1 MKQMK
6 FFLVALMAVVM
17 GMSVTSCMN
26 GDDNTQ
32 VNDLPVLGKVKD
44 SFLGL
49 TFTSLDGFTFKSKN
63 TVEGTT
69 NFMPGDFIV
78 ATCSYDTEVD
88 IDYTTNT
95 INATI
100 GSTKKISGNAV
111 YSTTKA
117 EDEGEHPSYVSD
129 RGVISITD
137 LTPAMID
144 NYNLLVPIQYF
155 AFEKIAS
162 HTFFMVYYSDEN
174 ELKGKTDLKL
184 FLRHT
189 STEEKAKETYRAF
202 SYRVFDI
209 RSAIEAYKNAN
220 EGRYPSN
227 ITIVSEA
234 NSSNNDVPKTTTT
247 TPVTYTFRE

>member
-1 MKQMK
+1 MKNLTWQNPEQL
-6 FFLVALMAVVM
+6 FVAQELI
-17 GMSVTSCMN
+17 N
-26 GDDNTQ
+26 
-32 VNDLPVLGKVKD
+32 KVK
-44 SFLGL
+44 
-49 TFTSLDGFTFKSKN
+49 SKCC
-63 TVEGTT
+63 GIK
-69 NFMPGDFIV
+69 G
-78 ATCSYDTEVD
+78 
-88 IDYTTNT
+88 
-95 INATI
+95 
-100 GSTKKISGNAV
+100 
-111 YSTTKA
+111 
-117 EDEGEHPSYVSD
+117 
-129 RGVISITD
+129 
-137 LTPAMID
+137 
-144 NYNLLVPIQYF
+144 
-155 AFEKIAS
+155 
-162 HTFFMVYYSDEN
+162 DEN

>member
-1 MKQMK
+1 
-6 FFLVALMAVVM
+6 
-17 GMSVTSCMN
+17 
-26 GDDNTQ
+26 
-32 VNDLPVLGKVKD
+32 
-44 SFLGL
+44 
-49 TFTSLDGFTFKSKN
+49 
-63 TVEGTT
+63 
-69 NFMPGDFIV
+69 
-78 ATCSYDTEVD
+78 
-88 IDYTTNT
+88 
-95 INATI
+95 
-100 GSTKKISGNAV
+100 
-111 YSTTKA
+111 
-117 EDEGEHPSYVSD
+117 
-129 RGVISITD
+129 
-137 LTPAMID
+137 MID

-162 HTFFMVYYSDEN
+162 HTFFMVYYSDEK

-189 STEEKAKETYRAF
+189 STEEKAKETDRVF

-220 EGRYPSN
+220 EKYPSN

>member
-1 MKQMK
+1 M
-6 FFLVALMAVVM
+6 
-17 GMSVTSCMN
+17 T
-26 GDDNTQ
+26 
-32 VNDLPVLGKVKD
+32 
-44 SFLGL
+44 
-49 TFTSLDGFTFKSKN
+49 
-63 TVEGTT
+63 
-69 NFMPGDFIV
+69 GDFIV

-100 GSTKKISGNAV
+100 GSTEKISGNAV
-111 YSTTKA
+111 HSTTKA

-162 HTFFMVYYSDEN
+162 HTFFMVYYSDEK

-220 EGRYPSN
+220 EERYPSN

>member
-1 MKQMK
+1 M
-6 FFLVALMAVVM
+6 
-17 GMSVTSCMN
+17 
-26 GDDNTQ
+26 
-32 VNDLPVLGKVKD
+32 
-44 SFLGL
+44 
-49 TFTSLDGFTFKSKN
+49 
-63 TVEGTT
+63 
-69 NFMPGDFIV
+69 
-78 ATCSYDTEVD
+78 D

-100 GSTKKISGNAV
+100 GSTEKISGNAV

-155 AFEKIAS
+155 AFEK
-162 HTFFMVYYSDEN
+162 MVYYSDEN